1 MSKRKRVRRTSTDDW
16 PTEPEPPQTEGPLV
30 KFPDAKN
37 AKTVPDLL
45 ILDPGIPYTGTT
57 ETFVTTDVLELAQL
71 AVLKMKK
78 NIFRAVQLNSKTHTV
93 YMVISAEVE
102 RSLIQKHV
110 RVRDRKVNYRLW
122 YDNSLANKKPQSEA
136 DRLLFG
142 QHCFLSSALCQTLK
156 SERAEKSERRPKRD
170 TSKTVEL
177 TVSLKTTITV
187 SSADALAILAG
198 TKQLVVADKAKNDTT
213 NLSREG

>member
-102 RSLIQKHV
+102 RSPIQKHV

-142 QHCFLSSALCQTLK
+142 QHCFSAPLSARPS
-156 SERAEKSERRPKRD
+156 SPSAEKSERRPKRD

-177 TVSLKTTITV
+177 TVALKTTITV

-198 TKQLVVADKAKNDTT
+198 SKQLVVADKAKNDTT